1 MSWVKK
7 SEFITSIA
15 DQKDL
20 REFGLP
26 EIAIAGKSNV
36 GKSSFINFFTNN
48 KKLARTSSEPGRT
61 RLLNYFKL
69 NDELIF
75 VDLPGYGF
83 ARVSDKEK
91 SKWAKLIDGYLL
103 TSTRLINVFLLLD
116 IRHEAGEHDKML
128 AHFLYHNNIPFT
140 VIATKADKLSRSA
153 QSKAKRALAS
163 SIGVGEGDIILT
175 SSLTGQGIDEVDK
188 RVKSLLESSESVVQN

>member
-15 DQKDL
+15 DEKSLTD
-20 REFGLP
+20 FGLP
-26 EIAIAGKSNV
+26 EIAVAGKSNV
-36 GKSSFINFFTNN
+36 GKSSFINFFTCN
-48 KKLARTSSEPGRT
+48 KKLARTSGEPGRT

-69 NDELIF
+69 NDELML

-91 SKWAKLIDGYLL
+91 AKWGRLIDGYLL
-103 TSTRLINVFLLLD
+103 TSKRLINVFLLLD

-140 VIATKADKLSRSA
+140 VIATKADKLSRA
-153 QSKAKRALAS
+153 QQMKAKRDLAN
-163 SIGVGEGDIILT
+163 SIGVGVDDVILT
-175 SSLTGQGIDEVDK
+175 SSLSGQGREEVSS
-188 RVKSLLESSESVVQN
+188 RVKFLLNAENVIE

>member
-7 SEFITSIA
+7 AEFVTSIA
-15 DQKDL
+15 DEKSLAD
-20 REFGLP
+20 FGLP

-36 GKSSFINFFTNN
+36 GKSSFINFFTNSR
-48 KKLARTSSEPGRT
+48 KLARTSGEPGRT

-69 NDELIF
+69 NEELML

-91 SKWAKLIDGYLL
+91 AKWGKLIDGYLL
-103 TSTRLINVFLLLD
+103 TSKRLINVFLLLD

-140 VIATKADKLSRSA
+140 IIATKADKLSRSA
-153 QSKAKRALAS
+153 QQKAKHVLAT
-163 SIGVGEGDIILT
+163 SIGVGVDDVILT
-175 SSLTGQGIDEVDK
+175 SSLTSQGREEVES
-188 RVKSLLESSESVVQN
+188 RVKLLLDD

>member
-15 DQKDL
+15 DEKSLTD
-20 REFGLP
+20 FGLP
-26 EIAIAGKSNV
+26 EIAVAGKSNV
-36 GKSSFINFFTNN
+36 GKSSFINFFTCN
-48 KKLARTSSEPGRT
+48 KKLARTSGEPGRT

-69 NDELIF
+69 NDELML

-91 SKWAKLIDGYLL
+91 AKWGRLIDGYLL
-103 TSTRLINVFLLLD
+103 TSKRLINVFLLLD

-140 VIATKADKLSRSA
+140 VIATKADKLSRA
-153 QSKAKRALAS
+153 QQMKAKRDLAN
-163 SIGVGEGDIILT
+163 SIGVGVDDVILT
-175 SSLTGQGIDEVDK
+175 SSLSGQGREEVLS
-188 RVKSLLESSESVVQN
+188 RVKFLLNAENVIE

>member
-128 AHFLYHNNIPFT
+128 ATFLYHNNIPFT

-153 QSKAKRALAS
+153 QSKAKRLLAS

-188 RVKSLLESSESVVQN
+188 RVKLLLENSESVVQN

>member
-7 SEFITSIA
+7 AEFVTSIA
-15 DQKDL
+15 DEGALKD
-20 REFGLP
+20 FGLP
-26 EIAIAGKSNV
+26 EIAVAGKSNV
-36 GKSSFINFFTNN
+36 GKSSFINFFTNS
-48 KKLARTSSEPGRT
+48 KKLARTSGEPGRT
-61 RLLNYFKL
+61 RLLNYFRL
-69 NDELIF
+69 NDELML

-91 SKWAKLIDGYLL
+91 AKWGKLIDGYLL
-103 TSTRLINVFLLLD
+103 TSKRLINVFLLLD

-153 QSKAKRALAS
+153 QIKAKRILSA
-163 SIGVGEGDIILT
+163 SIGVGVDDVILT
-175 SSLTGQGIDEVDK
+175 SSLSGLGRDEVASRIK
-188 RVKSLLESSESVVQN
+188 LLLEGQNQID

>member
-15 DQKDL
+15 DEKSLTD
-20 REFGLP
+20 FGLP
-26 EIAIAGKSNV
+26 EIAVAGKSNV
-36 GKSSFINFFTNN
+36 GKSSFINFITCN
-48 KKLARTSSEPGRT
+48 KKLARTSGEPGRT

-69 NDELIF
+69 NDELML

-91 SKWAKLIDGYLL
+91 AKWGRLIDGYLL
-103 TSTRLINVFLLLD
+103 TSKRLINVFLLLD

-140 VIATKADKLSRSA
+140 VIATKADKLSRA
-153 QSKAKRALAS
+153 QQMKAKRDLAN
-163 SIGVGEGDIILT
+163 SIGVGVDDVILT
-175 SSLTGQGIDEVDK
+175 SSLSGQGREEVSS
-188 RVKSLLESSESVVQN
+188 RVKFLLNAENVIE